1 MFVYDELGIKGKSE
15 NEIRKSIILMV
26 KQLQISKSK
35 VSFSLLSR
43 VDTTSLQR
51 RAIFLS
57 NLQSR
62 KTRSR
67 SFKRLLKSLYKTITF
82 STRKRNRKVVIVF
95 NSGKQLQNKRIFQ
108 ELKRLSGFSELY
120 IVNLSKRYILY
131 DKTHDL
137 CLNGKHCIYTI
148 DRDRSLNDILGS
160 IKQQICH
167 SKYC

>member
-1 MFVYDELGIKGKSE
+1 
-15 NEIRKSIILMV
+15 MV

-35 VSFSLLSR
+35 VSFSLMSR
-43 VDTTSLQR
+43 VDTTSPHR
-51 RAIFLS
+51 RTIFLS

-67 SFKRLLKSLYKTITF
+67 SLKRLLKSLYKTIQY
-82 STRKRNRKVVIVF
+82 SPRERNRKVIIVF

-131 DKTHDL
+131 DKTQDL
-137 CLNGKHCIYTI
+137 CQNGKHCIYTI
-148 DRDRSLNDILGS
+148 DRERSLNDILGS